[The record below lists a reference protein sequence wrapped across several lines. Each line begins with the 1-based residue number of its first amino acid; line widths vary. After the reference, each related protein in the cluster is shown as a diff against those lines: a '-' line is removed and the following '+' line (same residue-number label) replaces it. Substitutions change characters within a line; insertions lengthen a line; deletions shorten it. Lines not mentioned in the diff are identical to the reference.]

1 MEDEDFEPCEL
12 AEEKDEGGFKAPL
25 PDNEDA
31 ASDASMDSEGEDF
44 ENVPRRFRTDSEST
58 TDTLSS
64 VSSSYSVGSNIS
76 TVSRLS
82 MLSSGSTIA
91 SGGIFKEDE
100 KEVEPNPE
108 GPKSGPDMSRLK
120 DIKHKQKRTDMY
132 LNLLRQKRRQKMK
145 ERKQRKMARLES
157 GEKAEEKKTIESM
170 RKFDETTVEPDD
182 AEVDW
187 EEQNDE
193 LSDYFNNGTVPKIL
207 IMTRN
212 APKGPMVK
220 MCHELLK
227 TIPNSQ
233 FFFRQG
239 FALKKIIPQAIK
251 KGFTAMIVVSADR
264 KWVPNDLKIIY
275 LPGGPTAHFKM
286 SSVRLREKTKGGD
299 TPTTHLPELILNN
312 FKSRLGRR
320 IGRMFAAL
328 FPQVPE
334 FEGRQV
340 VTFHNQRD
348 YIFFRQHRYIF
359 RSEKRAGLKELGPR
373 FTLKLRSLQ
382 KGTFDSK
389 YGEFEYEHRR
399 KEMDTE
405 GHGYSKKKF
414 FL

>member
-1 MEDEDFEPCEL
+1 MHSL
-12 AEEKDEGGFKAPL
+12 NK
-25 PDNEDA
+25 
-31 ASDASMDSEGEDF
+31 
-44 ENVPRRFRTDSEST
+44 
-58 TDTLSS
+58 
-64 VSSSYSVGSNIS
+64 VS
-76 TVSRLS
+76 
-82 MLSSGSTIA
+82 
-91 SGGIFKEDE
+91 
-100 KEVEPNPE
+100 
-108 GPKSGPDMSRLK
+108 
-120 DIKHKQKRTDMY
+120 
-132 LNLLRQKRRQKMK
+132 
-145 ERKQRKMARLES
+145 
-157 GEKAEEKKTIESM
+157 
-170 RKFDETTVEPDD
+170 
-182 AEVDW
+182 EVDW

-251 KGFTAMIVVSADR
+251 KGFTAMLVVSADR
-264 KWVPNDLKIIY
+264 KWIPNDLKIIY

-299 TPTTHLPELILNN
+299 TPTSHLPELILNN
-312 FKSRLGRR
+312 FKTRLGRR

-359 RSEKRAGLKELGPR
+359 RFA
-373 FTLKLRSLQ
+373 
-382 KGTFDSK
+382 
-389 YGEFEYEHRR
+389 
-399 KEMDTE
+399 
-405 GHGYSKKKF
+405 
-414 FL
+414 FLD

>member
-12 AEEKDEGGFKAPL
+12 VDEEENENGFKVPL
-25 PDNEDA
+25 SDNEDA
-31 ASDASMDSEGEDF
+31 ASDDSMESDAEEY

-58 TDTLSS
+58 TDTTTSS
-64 VSSSYSVGSNIS
+64 VYSLGSNIS
-76 TVSRLS
+76 AASKLS
-82 MLSSGSTIA
+82 MMSSGSTIT
-91 SGGIFKEDE
+91 SGGIFKDE
-100 KEVEPNPE
+100 ERALESNPE
-108 GPKSGPDMSRLK
+108 KGKTGPDMSRLK
-120 DIKHKQKRTDMY
+120 DIKHKQKRTDLY
-132 LNLLRQKRRQKMK
+132 LQLLRQKKRLKAK

-157 GEKAEEKKTIESM
+157 GEKAPDKKTIESM
-170 RKFDETTVEPDD
+170 RKLDETTVDPDD
-182 AEVDW
+182 AEVEW

-193 LSDYFNNGTVPKIL
+193 LSDYFNNGTVPKVL

-251 KGFTAMIVVSADR
+251 KGFTAMLVVSANR

-275 LPGGPTAHFKM
+275 LPGGPTAHFKV
-286 SSVRLREKTKGGD
+286 SSVRLREKTRGGD
-299 TPTTHLPELILNN
+299 TPTTHLPEMILNN
-312 FKSRLGRR
+312 FRSRLGRK

-328 FPQVPE
+328 FPQVPQ

-340 VTFHNQRD
+340 ITFHNQRD

-389 YGEFEYEHRR
+389 YGEYEYEHRR